1 MEDFLYCHSYYG
13 DCQLFEY
20 YVIFQIGLFAC
31 CFMCSIYAVLFGTQ
45 EDVPMQSD
53 QYNYPST
60 NNNVPGKVF
69 DNAMIVE
76 SVAVDINL
84 NVD

>member
-1 MEDFLYCHSYYG
+1 
-13 DCQLFEY
+13 
-20 YVIFQIGLFAC
+20 
-31 CFMCSIYAVLFGTQ
+31 MCSIYAVLFGTQ

-53 QYNYPST
+53 QYNNPST
-60 NNNVPGKVF
+60 NNNVPGKVLGSII
-69 DNAMIVE
+69 NVE